1 MVLLNITIHELFL
14 TFLGMLLVV
23 LLLIVAVLLYSF
35 SRYRELL
42 HISNW
47 SRIIDKKVSEVIVFG
62 KEENATDGE
71 LKQVSAN
78 PSFRELFLEK
88 LVGSEKKF
96 SGTAQEEI
104 KDLFHAYNL
113 EKEAFSKLSQKKAY
127 LIAGGI
133 QELTSMKVEAA
144 VPRITALLS
153 HPSPAV
159 YQEAQYAM
167 VAFKG
172 FEGLRFLDTETHKIS
187 DWQQLRLLNSVTAIP
202 ENCEQEV
209 NGWLRSSNDSVI
221 IFTLSLLRK
230 FQMLSFYDAVWH
242 LLDHPSTEVRIR
254 AVQTLLSLENDQTM
268 PALAVSFPEQPL
280 EVQLE
285 ILRVME
291 ISRDR
296 RSVGF
301 LKQQLLEHPAS
312 GIRIQAAEALFTLG
326 HQEYLNQVS
335 CNPESSEEL
344 IHIIKHA
351 LQEKIC

>member
-14 TFLGMLLVV
+14 TFLGMLVVV
-23 LLLIVAVLLYSF
+23 LLLIIAVLSYSF
-35 SRYRELL
+35 SQYRELL

-62 KEENATDGE
+62 KEENAADGE
-71 LKQVSAN
+71 FTEVSGN
-78 PSFRELFLEK
+78 PSFRDLFLEK

-96 SGTAQEEI
+96 SGTAHDEI
-104 KDLFHAYNL
+104 KDLFRTYNL

-144 VPRITALLS
+144 VPKITALLS

-172 FEGLRFLDTETHKIS
+172 FEGLRFLDAETHKIS
-187 DWQQLRLLNSVTAIP
+187 DWQQLRLLISVTAIP

-209 NGWLRSSNDSVI
+209 NGWLRSSNNSVI

-230 FQMLSFYDAVWH
+230 FQMLSFYPSVWH
-242 LLDHPSTEVRIR
+242 LLSHPSSEVRIR

-268 PALAVSFPEQPL
+268 RALAGSFPEQPL

-291 ISRDR
+291 ISRDQ

-301 LKQQLLEHPAS
+301 LKQQLLEHPAA

-326 HQEYLNQVS
+326 HQEYLNRIS
-335 CNPESSEEL
+335 RDSESSEEL
-344 IHIIKHA
+344 IQIIKHA

>member
-1 MVLLNITIHELFL
+1 MNITIHELFL
-14 TFLGMLLVV
+14 TFLGMLVVV
-23 LLLIVAVLLYSF
+23 LLLIMVVLFYSF
-35 SRYRELL
+35 SQYRELL
-42 HISNW
+42 NLSKW
-47 SRIIDKKVSEVIVFG
+47 SRIIDTKLSEVIVFG
-62 KEENATDGE
+62 KQQNGSDKAFAE
-71 LKQVSAN
+71 VSSH

-96 SGTAQEEI
+96 SGSAHEEI
-104 KDLFHAYNL
+104 KDLFRTYHL

-133 QELTSMKVEAA
+133 QELTSMKVESA
-144 VPRITALLS
+144 VPKISALLS

-172 FEGLRFLDTETHKIS
+172 FEGLRFLDTEAHKIS
-187 DWQQLRLLNSVTAIP
+187 DWQQLRLLISVTAIP

-209 NGWLRSSNDSVI
+209 KGWLQSSNDSVI

-230 FQMLSFYDAVWH
+230 FQMLSYYPSVWH
-242 LLDHPSTEVRIR
+242 LLSHPSSEVRIR
-254 AVQTLLSLENDQTM
+254 AVQTLLALENDQTM
-268 PALAVSFPEQPL
+268 PALAHSFSEQPV

-291 ISRDR
+291 ISRDQCL
-296 RSVGF
+296 VGF
-301 LKQQLLEHPAS
+301 LKRQLLEHPSS
-312 GIRIQAAEALFTLG
+312 GIKIQAAEALFTLG
-326 HQEYLNQVS
+326 HQDYLKQMS
-335 CNPESSEEL
+335 QDPASSEEL
-344 IHIIKHA
+344 IQIIKHA